1 MGLSRVVVRLD
12 IRGLNDRT
20 QFIPVAMASLLA
32 LRPAYILRI
41 IATVGRY
48 CNPDV
53 EVYTRKQSI
62 KVTVAGYWEG
72 GRDNGS
78 RAAARELSVDF
89 AHHLLCG

>member
-41 IATVGRY
+41 ILLMAASIIALRDLASSMINFFENYRSVIY
-48 CNPDV
+48 DV
-53 EVYTRKQSI
+53 
-62 KVTVAGYWEG
+62 
-72 GRDNGS
+72 
-78 RAAARELSVDF
+78 
-89 AHHLLCG
+89 

>member
-1 MGLSRVVVRLD
+1 MVISTETPLTAAE
-12 IRGLNDRT
+12 ND
-20 QFIPVAMASLLA
+20 L
-32 LRPAYILRI
+32 

-78 RAAARELSVDF
+78 RAAARELSVDLR
-89 AHHLLCG
+89 HHLLCG